1 MEMGVGRRVCT
12 RWVGLHV
19 IAEKLKIYSY
29 IHVVKNPYPQIDS
42 YRPDKFKC
50 LYSRISLI
58 WHPQNWRGTGFL
70 NIPFIK
76 QHLY

>member
-1 MEMGVGRRVCT
+1 MGRRVCT